1 MASSSTSS
9 FRRIGSKWAFLTAI
23 LAFGGLN
30 AALLAAAPYFDSNYL
45 LMEDINSGE
54 WRPGADI
61 LILGDSR
68 SHQGVVPLTLSAE
81 LDQHGLEATAVN
93 LARPGQQLPF
103 MHYFANRVLEQAEI
117 KPEAVLLNIS
127 FYLLGGQQWMKDIYT
142 AYYRPTFGEAALACS
157 TRLLNCVEAAEWF
170 TSTRLPAVTFRSRL
184 NTLINKS
191 VTDLPGTQNEISG
204 IQEQREAMRFS
215 VAQGYMT
222 RGNDHISSD
231 DVPMPHGYST
241 GIENGYSVYLN
252 YFDRMVQS
260 LTSRGVEVFVYQF
273 PWPEQ
278 RKDEPGF
285 QEVLAYYDQL
295 LEAHGGTNVHFLPTY
310 RFWPTEF
317 FVDPLH
323 LNEAGAQRLTR
334 DLATELARHPDFQK
348 LFSQKVVSN

>member
-1 MASSSTSS
+1 MASSFTSS
-9 FRRIGSKWAFLTAI
+9 SKRRGSKWAFLTAF
-23 LAFGGLN
+23 LAFAGLN

-54 WRPGADI
+54 WLPGAEI

-68 SHQGVVPLTLSAE
+68 SHQGVVPPILSAE
-81 LDQHGLEATAVN
+81 LKQYGLQAAAIN

-103 MHYFANRVLEQAEI
+103 MHYFSNRVLEQAEV
-117 KPEAVLLNIS
+117 KPQAVLLNIS

-142 AYYRPTFGEAALACS
+142 AYYRPTFAEAALACS
-157 TRLLNCVEAAEWF
+157 TQLLNCMEAAEWF
-170 TSTRLPAVTFRSRL
+170 MGTRLPAVTFRSRI

-191 VTDLPGTQNEISG
+191 VTDLPGVGDEILG

-222 RGNDHISSD
+222 RGNDHISRD

-260 LTSRGVEVFVYQF
+260 LTSRGIKVFVYQF

-278 RKDEPGF
+278 RKDDPSF
-285 QEVLAYYDQL
+285 QEVLAYYDKL
-295 LEAHGGTNVHFLPTY
+295 LEAHGGSDVHFLPTY
-310 RFWPTEF
+310 RFWPTEY

-323 LNEAGAQRLTR
+323 LNEFGAQRLSR
-334 DLATELARHPDFQK
+334 ELATELAHHPDFQE
-348 LFSQKVVSN
+348 LFSPKVASN